1 MTAADRI
8 ADLSLIWKQAA
19 TVFPYFDRLT
29 LNWDEKYREYIPKV
43 TASKNDRDFYFL
55 LAEFLNLL
63 GDGHTCFVFPE
74 SLVKETGYLPFGL
87 KFIRGDYY
95 LSSVTPGREKYL
107 FSKVLGINGKPFGEI
122 LSEAF
127 RYIYHVGD
135 YAHSNRLDRIL
146 PFLLKPSG
154 NVMETEA
161 GIYRF
166 DLEKFK
172 PKLAGGNPM
181 SVSTPYEN
189 VSRGRLDMRLYENG
203 VLYVK
208 LDSFLYSEAAKEIA
222 AALNVSRS
230 LKGVILDLRDNVGG
244 MTLYGAKAAEL
255 FISGE
260 FGACKKR
267 RRKID
272 GADVSAAS
280 QILAAGEER
289 RGKDI
294 ENGLYDWEEVERC
307 RKIAAYAYFEEYEDR
322 FGEPGHSALYGG
334 SCILLTSRDTLSAAE
349 DFAAMFRTNGRAKI
363 IGTPT
368 HGSTGTPLIQPMF
381 SGGSARICSVGYEL
395 LDGSDF
401 IGKGISPDVF
411 AEPSAADFI
420 SERDAVLELAL
431 GSFD

>member
-19 TVFPYFDRLT
+19 TVFPYFDRLA
-29 LNWDEKYREYIPKV
+29 LNWDEKYREYIPKA
-43 TASKNDRDFYFL
+43 TAAENDRDFYLL

-63 GDGHTCFVFPE
+63 GDGHTCCVFPE

-87 KFIRGDYY
+87 KFVRGDYY
-95 LSSVTPGREKYL
+95 LNSVMPGSEKYL

-127 RYIYHVGD
+127 RYIYHVGG

-146 PFLLKPSG
+146 PFLMKPSE

-166 DLEKFK
+166 DLEKPK
-172 PKLAGGNPM
+172 PKLAGGKPM
-181 SVSTPYEN
+181 TVSMPYED
-189 VSRGRLDMRLYENG
+189 VSQGRLDMRLYENG

-208 LDSFLYSEAAKEIA
+208 LGSFLYSEAAKEIA
-222 AALNVSRS
+222 AVLSAG
-230 LKGVILDLRDNVGG
+230 LKGVILDLRDNMGG

-267 RRKID
+267 RRTID

-280 QILAAGEER
+280 QILAASEER
-289 RGKDI
+289 RKKDI
-294 ENGLYDWEEVERC
+294 ENGLYDREEVERC

-322 FGEPGHSALYGG
+322 FGEPGHSAPYGG
-334 SCILLTSRDTLSAAE
+334 PCVILTSRDTLSASE
-349 DFAAMFRTNGRAKI
+349 DFTAMFRTNGRAKI

-368 HGSTGTPLIQPMF
+368 HGSTGTPLIQPLS
-381 SGGSARICSVGYEL
+381 SGGSARICAVGYEL
-395 LDGSDF
+395 ADGTDF

-411 AEPSAADFI
+411 AEPSAEDFI
-420 SERDAVLELAL
+420 SGRDTVLEFAL
-431 GSFD
+431 ENFD